1 MGNVF
6 ICGSGGIQD
15 TTYPDLTN
23 PAGANNIEKGYQAV
37 TSGGDVIDGNA
48 NVVRTMG
55 IQVVSYTSTPIS
67 IGWTTIS
74 SGDSGVVSSYASH
87 MSGVTHSLNVVPGTF
102 IIFQCDQAFTVNADK
117 TFSYSF
123 NSDNVKII
131 KISSIFEGIRFTVN
145 SAS

>member
-15 TTYPDLTN
+15 MTYPDLTN

-48 NVVRTMG
+48 NVVRTTG
-55 IQVVSYTSTPIS
+55 IQVVSYTSTPIF

-74 SGDSGVVSSYASH
+74 SGDSGVVSNYASH
-87 MSGVTHSLNVVPGTF
+87 MSGVTHSLNVVLGTF
-102 IIFQCDQAFTVNADK
+102 IIFQCDQPFTVSADK
-117 TFSYSF
+117 TFSYTI
-123 NSDNVKII
+123 NNNNIKII
-131 KISSIFEGIRFTVN
+131 KIITVLEGIRF
-145 SAS
+145 SLSPAS